1 MNHLLGKV
9 VAINGGN
16 GDVTLWGYWRRAS
29 FFLFF
34 SQWFK
39 KKSEV
44 EKLEDQYKKKMKEG
58 YDLQSIDRSAS
69 DQKYVEADQILKK
82 IELLEKKWL
91 PKKLNT

>member
-1 MNHLLGKV
+1 MFGM
-9 VAINGGN
+9 
-16 GDVTLWGYWRRAS
+16 
-29 FFLFF
+29 
-34 SQWFK
+34 FK

-82 IELLEKKWL
+82 I
-91 PKKLNT
+91 NATQYRGIG